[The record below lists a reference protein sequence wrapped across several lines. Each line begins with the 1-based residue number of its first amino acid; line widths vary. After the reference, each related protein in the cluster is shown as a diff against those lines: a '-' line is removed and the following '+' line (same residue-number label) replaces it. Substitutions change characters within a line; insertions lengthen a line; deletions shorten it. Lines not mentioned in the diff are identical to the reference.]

1 MNQWPQRIPP
11 DRTETASVPLV
22 TFNCPSVS
30 VSRALISQSLDEI
43 GIKNHV
49 TESDSRVALG
59 KLVANP
65 VHLVISDM
73 HMPGMSGLDLLAAL
87 RQNRTTQ
94 RIGFILITG
103 TPSPEVLRLGQELG
117 LNNLVRKPFTSVTL
131 KSSIERVVG
140 KL

>member
-1 MNQWPQRIPP
+1 MSLR
-11 DRTETASVPLV
+11 ETLRVMV
-22 TFNCPSVS
+22 VDDMS

-49 TESDSRVALG
+49 TESDSRAALG
-59 KLVANP
+59 KLSANP

-73 HMPGMSGLDLLAAL
+73 HMPGMSGLELLAAL
-87 RQNRTTQ
+87 RQNRMTQ

-103 TPSPEVLRLGQELG
+103 TPSPEVLRQGQELG

>member
-1 MNQWPQRIPP
+1 MSLK
-11 DRTETASVPLV
+11 ETLRVMV
-22 TFNCPSVS
+22 VDDMS

-117 LNNLVRKPFTSVTL
+117 LNNMVRKPFTSVTL

>member
-1 MNQWPQRIPP
+1 MSLR
-11 DRTETASVPLV
+11 ETLRVMV
-22 TFNCPSVS
+22 VDDMS
-30 VSRALISQSLDEI
+30 VSRALISQSPDEI

-49 TESDSRVALG
+49 TESDSRAALG
-59 KLVANP
+59 RLAANP
-65 VHLVISDM
+65 VHLVNSDM
-73 HMPGMSGLDLLAAL
+73 HKPGMSGLELLAAL
-87 RQNRTTQ
+87 RKNRTTQ

>member
-1 MNQWPQRIPP
+1 MSLK
-11 DRTETASVPLV
+11 ETLRVMV
-22 TFNCPSVS
+22 VDDMS

-49 TESDSRVALG
+49 TESDSRAALG
-59 KLVANP
+59 KLSANP

-73 HMPGMSGLDLLAAL
+73 HMPGMSGLELLAAL

>member
-1 MNQWPQRIPP
+1 
-11 DRTETASVPLV
+11 
-22 TFNCPSVS
+22 VS